1 MIRVENLHVK
11 LKGRAILSDINF
23 TLRAG
28 EVVGLFGPPAA
39 GKSIL
44 FKAVAALVEPEQG
57 AIYVDDARIDN
68 APFAQKVAWRRR
80 IGMAFQNDALFD
92 DMTVFDN
99 IAFPLRRRQVDEALI
114 AERVM
119 GRLTD
124 VELAGAAQKF
134 PSEISGGMRKR
145 VGIARATV
153 IEPDVGLFDD
163 PIAGLDP
170 VTSGVIL
177 DLIVRL
183 QTRLN
188 MAVVIVSNDLPV
200 LLPICTRAMML
211 HQGRVVYD
219 APPQGLAGAEQSA
232 VRQFIQGADEGPL

>member
-1 MIRVENLHVK
+1 
-11 LKGRAILSDINF
+11 
-23 TLRAG
+23 
-28 EVVGLFGPPAA
+28 VGLFGPPAA

-114 AERVM
+114 DERVM